1 MPIVIKPL
9 LPEQGEEA
17 LLFLQPYESECV
29 NLASEILRGSTDC
42 WAIYY
47 VEPSQA
53 SGTENENK
61 PVTLECRVSRNI
73 TALPFCAKKLSTCS
87 LKRAGNRA
95 HDQVRAN
102 SGSDLQGQKLAGL
115 FALRKKRSLFFCLP
129 FAKYKSAFDKKVC
142 SEAQRPLMEFFE
154 SREPFCINGEAAGAV
169 FLRNILKNKKSPMRP
184 SVTNKYFLMVSGQA
198 RANSGIEALSQDSG
212 AKNQEASQDQDS
224 GEAFH
229 AQDAGGLRVIQATA
243 ADYERLLPLEL
254 GYQREEVV
262 PASFDIS
269 DAALAAAFKHELDQG
284 LTFALFD
291 GERPI
296 AKARVSACGLRH
308 CMLGGVYTVPS
319 ERKKGRAAF
328 LVKQIIALF
337 ESGLEGQRQ
346 NAGGQNRSQGLNAG
360 GGSIA
365 FGKTGSFGIASDSGK
380 PGDSRPSLAF
390 DNFCLYAKQENAAA
404 LALYKS
410 LGFTPRGEYLLVYY

>member
-29 NLASEILRGSTDC
+29 NLASEILRGATDC
-42 WAIYY
+42 WALYS
-47 VEPSQA
+47 VEALQ
-53 SGTENENK
+53 TE
-61 PVTLECRVSRNI
+61 T
-73 TALPFCAKKLSTCS
+73 
-87 LKRAGNRA
+87 
-95 HDQVRAN
+95 RAN

-154 SREPFCINGEAAGAV
+154 SREPFCVNGEAAGAI
-169 FLRNILKNKKSPMRP
+169 FLRNILKNKKSPMRA
-184 SVTNKYFLMVSGQA
+184 SVTNKYFLMVSDA
-198 RANSGIEALSQDSG
+198 E
-212 AKNQEASQDQDS
+212 NQEASQNKK
-224 GEAFH
+224 AVH
-229 AQDAGGLRVIQATA
+229 AQNSGGGLRVIQATA

-262 PASFDIS
+262 PKSFDIS
-269 DAALAAAFKHELDQG
+269 DAALGAAFKHELCQG
-284 LTFALFD
+284 FTFALYD
-291 GERPI
+291 GGRPI

-308 CMLGGVYTVPS
+308 CMLGGVYTIPS
-319 ERKKGRAAF
+319 ERKKGRASF
-328 LVKQIIALF
+328 LVRQIIALF

-346 NAGGQNRSQGLNAG
+346 NAGGQNCSQGLNAG
-360 GGSIA
+360 GGSI
-365 FGKTGSFGIASDSGK
+365 DSGK
-380 PGDSRPSLAF
+380 PCSFGISSDSCAYGASRPSLAF
-390 DNFCLYAKQENAAA
+390 DSFCLYAKQENAAA

-410 LGFTPRGEYLLVYY
+410 LGFVPRGEYLLVYY

>member
-29 NLASEILRGSTDC
+29 NLASEILRGATDC
-42 WAIYY
+42 WRVIYND
-47 VEPSQA
+47 EASQT
-53 SGTENENK
+53 SGTENESK

-73 TALPFCAKKLSTCS
+73 
-87 LKRAGNRA
+87 RA

-102 SGSDLQGQKLAGL
+102 SGSDLQDQKLAGL

-154 SREPFCINGEAAGAV
+154 SRELFCINGEAAGAI

-184 SVTNKYFLMVSGQA
+184 SVTNKYFLMVSG
-198 RANSGIEALSQDSG
+198 DSG
-212 AKNQEASQDQDS
+212 AKNEK
-224 GEAFH
+224 AFH
-229 AQDAGGLRVIQATA
+229 AQNSGGGSGAKGGLCVIQATA
-243 ADYERLLPLEL
+243 ADFDSLLPLEL

-269 DAALAAAFKHELDQG
+269 DAALAAAFKHELGQG
-284 LTFALFD
+284 LTFALYD

-308 CMLGGVYTVPS
+308 CMLGGVYTIPS
-319 ERKKGRAAF
+319 ERKKGRASF
-328 LVKQIIALF
+328 LVRQIIALF
-337 ESGLEGQRQ
+337 ESGLDGQRQ
-346 NAGGQNRSQGLNAG
+346 TAGGQNCSQDLNAG
-360 GGSIA
+360 GGSI
-365 FGKTGSFGIASDSGK
+365 DSGK
-380 PGDSRPSLAF
+380 PS
-390 DNFCLYAKQENAAA
+390 FCLYAKQENAAA

-410 LGFTPRGEYLLVYY
+410 LGFVPRGEYLLVYY

>member
-29 NLASEILRGSTDC
+29 NLASEILRGCDNC
-42 WAIYY
+42 WALYY
-47 VEPSQA
+47 AEQAQTQEARDQNCSQDPKGA
-53 SGTENENK
+53 AAAQEASQTSGTENESQCGEASQTK
-61 PVTLECRVSRNI
+61 T
-73 TALPFCAKKLSTCS
+73 
-87 LKRAGNRA
+87 
-95 HDQVRAN
+95 
-102 SGSDLQGQKLAGL
+102 LAGL

-154 SREPFCINGEAAGAV
+154 SCEPFCINGEAAGAI

-184 SVTNKYFLMVSGQA
+184 SVTNKYFLMARDSGAKNESCPQALERRISRNVRARDQA

-212 AKNQEASQDQDS
+212 EALQDHNS
-224 GEAFH
+224 
-229 AQDAGGLRVIQATA
+229 GGLRVVQATA
-243 ADYERLLPLEL
+243 ADFDSLLPLEL

-262 PASFDIS
+262 PKSFDIS
-269 DAALAAAFKHELDQG
+269 DAALGAAFKHELGQG
-284 LTFALFD
+284 LTFALYD
-291 GERPI
+291 GDRPI

-308 CMLGGVYTVPS
+308 CMLGGVYTIPS

-328 LVKQIIALF
+328 LVRQIIALF
-337 ESGLEGQRQ
+337 ESGLDGQRQ
-346 NAGGQNRSQGLNAG
+346 NAGGQNCSQGLKSG
-360 GGSIA
+360 GGSIDS
-365 FGKTGSFGIASDSGK
+365 GKPCSFGIASDSGK

-390 DNFCLYAKQENAAA
+390 DSFCLYAKQENAAA

-410 LGFTPRGEYLLVYY
+410 LGFTSRGEYLLVYY

>member
-29 NLASEILRGSTDC
+29 NLASELLRGGTDC
-42 WAIYY
+42 WALYY
-47 VEPSQA
+47 AEPSQA
-53 SGTENENK
+53 SGSVASQTE
-61 PVTLECRVSRNI
+61 T
-73 TALPFCAKKLSTCS
+73 
-87 LKRAGNRA
+87 
-95 HDQVRAN
+95 RAN

-154 SREPFCINGEAAGAV
+154 SREPFCVNGEAAGAI

-184 SVTNKYFLMVSGQA
+184 SVTNKYFLMVSDA
-198 RANSGIEALSQDSG
+198 E
-212 AKNQEASQDQDS
+212 NQEASQNKK
-224 GEAFH
+224 AVH
-229 AQDAGGLRVIQATA
+229 AQDAGGGLRVVQATA

-262 PASFDIS
+262 PKSFDIS
-269 DAALAAAFKHELDQG
+269 DAALAAAFKHELGQG
-284 LTFALFD
+284 LTFALYD
-291 GERPI
+291 GGRPI

-308 CMLGGVYTVPS
+308 CMLGGVYTIPS
-319 ERKKGRAAF
+319 ERKKGRASF
-328 LVKQIIALF
+328 LVRQIMSLF

-346 NAGGQNRSQGLNAG
+346 TAGGQNCSQGLDVG
-360 GGSIA
+360 GGSIDS
-365 FGKTGSFGIASDSGK
+365 GKPCSFGIASDSCAF
-380 PGDSRPSLAF
+380 GDSRPSLAF
-390 DNFCLYAKQENAAA
+390 DSFCLYAKQENAAA

-410 LGFTPRGEYLLVYY
+410 LGFTSRGEYLLVYY

>member
-9 LPEQGEEA
+9 LPEQEEEA

-29 NLASEILRGSTDC
+29 NLASEILWGATDC
-42 WAIYY
+42 WALYY
-47 VEPSQA
+47 AEPSQA
-53 SGTENENK
+53 SGSIASQTE
-61 PVTLECRVSRNI
+61 T
-73 TALPFCAKKLSTCS
+73 
-87 LKRAGNRA
+87 
-95 HDQVRAN
+95 RAN
-102 SGSDLQGQKLAGL
+102 SGGDLQGQKLAGL

-154 SREPFCINGEAAGAV
+154 SREPFCVNGEAAGAI

-198 RANSGIEALSQDSG
+198 RANSGIEARSQDSVEE
-212 AKNQEASQDQDS
+212 NQEASQNKK
-224 GEAFH
+224 AVH
-229 AQDAGGLRVIQATA
+229 AQNSGGGSGAAGGLRVIQAMA

-269 DAALAAAFKHELDQG
+269 DAALGAAFKHELGQG
-284 LTFALFD
+284 LTFALYD
-291 GERPI
+291 GDRPI

-308 CMLGGVYTVPS
+308 CMLGGVYTIPS

-328 LVKQIIALF
+328 LVRQIIA
-337 ESGLEGQRQ
+337 RQ
-346 NAGGQNRSQGLNAG
+346 
-360 GGSIA
+360 
-365 FGKTGSFGIASDSGK
+365 
-380 PGDSRPSLAF
+380 SLAF
-390 DNFCLYAKQENAAA
+390 NGFCLYAKQENAAA

-410 LGFTPRGEYLLVYY
+410 LGFVPRGEYLLVYY

>member
-29 NLASEILRGSTDC
+29 NLASEILRGATDC
-42 WAIYY
+42 WALYY
-47 VEPSQA
+47 SERLQA
-53 SGTENENK
+53 
-61 PVTLECRVSRNI
+61 
-73 TALPFCAKKLSTCS
+73 
-87 LKRAGNRA
+87 
-95 HDQVRAN
+95 

-154 SREPFCINGEAAGAV
+154 SREPFCINGEAAGAI
-169 FLRNILKNKKSPMRP
+169 FLRNILKNKKTPMRP
-184 SVTNKYFLMVSGQA
+184 SVTNKYFLMVSG
-198 RANSGIEALSQDSG
+198 EE
-212 AKNQEASQDQDS
+212 NQEAPQNKK
-224 GEAFH
+224 AFH
-229 AQDAGGLRVIQATA
+229 AQNSGGGLRVIQATA

-262 PASFDIS
+262 PKSFDIS
-269 DAALAAAFKHELDQG
+269 DAALAAAFKHELGQG
-284 LTFALFD
+284 LTFALYD

-308 CMLGGVYTVPS
+308 CMLGGVYTIPS
-319 ERKKGRAAF
+319 ERKKGRASF
-328 LVKQIIALF
+328 LVSQIIA
-337 ESGLEGQRQ
+337 
-346 NAGGQNRSQGLNAG
+346 RSQ
-360 GGSIA
+360 
-365 FGKTGSFGIASDSGK
+365 THGIN
-380 PGDSRPSLAF
+380 
-390 DNFCLYAKQENAAA
+390 NFCLYAKQENAAA

-410 LGFTPRGEYLLVYY
+410 LGFKARGEYLLVYY